1 MTYKIAFFSSDWL
14 FEIAQEKQNAIN
26 QFLNDYQDISIDM
39 FEIFGNYGLV
49 HPMDSLLELPSL
61 EVITIFFRTTF
72 KPFLSICRFYRLF
85 LYF

>member
-39 FEIFGNYGLV
+39 FEIFGTLWIAY
-49 HPMDSLLELPSL
+49 
-61 EVITIFFRTTF
+61 
-72 KPFLSICRFYRLF
+72 
-85 LYF
+85 

>member
-49 HPMDSLLELPSL
+49 HP
-61 EVITIFFRTTF
+61 
-72 KPFLSICRFYRLF
+72 YG
-85 LYF
+85 

>member
-39 FEIFGNYGLV
+39 FK
-49 HPMDSLLELPSL
+49 SLELRSCSP
-61 EVITIFFRTTF
+61 
-72 KPFLSICRFYRLF
+72 YG
-85 LYF
+85 